1 VYELRAEAPR
11 GPSAELTSGE
21 VVATLTSIAVTLK
34 FVVVAIWI
42 VGEREWTVNLMAN
55 EVYLS
60 FLLLW
65 IAAITIGMLNKLSTM
80 RKIIVSV

>member
-1 VYELRAEAPR
+1 MYELRAEAPR

-42 VGEREWTVNLMAN
+42 VGEREWTFNLMAN

-65 IAAITIGMLNKLSTM
+65 IAAIMIGMLNKLSTM